1 MERRKDPLRDKN
13 DLFSEIQ
20 KPKEKKEN
28 NPVLKEISSFP
39 GERTPVKLEKIGS
52 DRAPNS
58 QGESEAINPFKPSR
72 LDLKTPN
79 IPDRGNHTPV
89 IHKVQGGTFESFRKE
104 TSQGLETTTGAAS
117 KPYQGIDFNSS
128 IQKSFENGGSGGWNP
143 FDGSGKQTG
152 KCGTQDYGNRN
163 TGAEY
168 NVDFGSRNSG
178 PNGGNGTPQSNAGG
192 GSNTGSGHSGNSEGQ
207 DGNGRSFDGKGA
219 GNSGGAPDHQNHDS
233 VSRINDKLRT
243 RDALQKPL
251 NSTKQALAKP
261 MDSLN
266 QYADSGDDEAAQG
279 RKTVVDYA
287 SIVPD
292 MFGGIGDGAD
302 IKALAESIA
311 KRENYILAGD
321 AMERLS
327 LAGQIDK
334 ENLTSGD
341 CAAFRAK
348 RKNPKLTDEDM
359 IRIKKTKDAS
369 DGGRL
374 SQPTRPLQKKNRKN
388 ETILRSIRMN
398 EAETFAET
406 LIARHAGFFTDEEKI
421 ILKDENSLF
430 QIKSIKDFRLRDQ
443 IVNKILRDPRL
454 IGSELG
460 NIDWS
465 RMRAR
470 DLSDLLKGRKGIII
484 NDERLRGL
492 LEVKLEN
499 IQSMEKLKKLQRK
512 KAARKGLTGT
522 TLERVGVRQLLK
534 DEDLSQ
540 ISGFASKELSATRYA
555 GELVVGSAKLGYVAA
570 RGTGKMAG
578 NGMIKAARV
587 TGKNE
592 IAEYVEK
599 IGEKYTG
606 MENAIKRGT
615 ESIKEAPGKAVKAVA
630 KQPAKLT
637 AYVGSRISSTALYQ
651 KAANSA
657 FGRGAKTVF
666 KRTSLAAKRVKAA
679 GSKVVKVAVAPIRAI
694 NTAAEVIKK
703 KILFPVAIA
712 VGVLILVELV
722 IAFFAGAAGNAGG
735 GGAYMTVILD
745 EDEHFADFQ
754 KKYDEQDSIFQ
765 AQVNN
770 IINSDAQTRN
780 LKGVRIGYGI
790 NTRAVDNLNPDLK
803 LKAQYQN
810 GLHLGYYYDGQ
821 PAAGIS
827 SNIEDILSAMAV
839 IMTQTQSD
847 HHTEAMEFIE
857 AAYKSTHSY
866 TTSET
871 PLYQCPDG
879 CEITYYKCY
888 DWIKNYDGTDM
899 MYHPWTYQEIVKPT
913 SSQECVVCKQE
924 SLPYE
929 EYAGCT
935 VTKKCYHGDRV
946 EGETL
951 STKADDYANYFEFDE
966 DDSDDASEYYTEY
979 IKPSIV
985 NQYSTRYPDGYNK
998 HGVRRW
1004 VTKADII
1011 AASGLDPQCDNYKI
1025 IMVNSWEE
1033 YTNSKGHER
1042 VHSEP
1047 CGYVA
1052 VCEGHDHYGCPDGHY
1067 VKTCFGHTDLYM
1079 NVYIASLNKIFEM
1092 GGVPITEDAGIA
1104 LDHQVYGMNEEEFEK
1119 LSPEDQ
1125 AKVIKKYN
1133 KKLEQAEGGGS

>member
-1 MERRKDPLRDKN
+1 MERRKDPLKDKN

-28 NPVLKEISSFP
+28 NPVLKEISAFP
-39 GERTPVKLEKIGS
+39 EERTLAKPEKIGS
-52 DRAPNS
+52 DRAPHS
-58 QGESEAINPFKPSR
+58 QEKSEVINPFKPSR
-72 LDLKTPN
+72 PDLKTPN
-79 IPDRGNHTPV
+79 VSDRGNHTPV
-89 IHKVQGGTFESFRKE
+89 IRKVQGGTFESFYKE
-104 TSQGLETTTGAAS
+104 RGPSLGMSTGDAP
-117 KPYQGIDFNSS
+117 KPYQGIDFDSS

-143 FDGSGKQTG
+143 FNDSGK
-152 KCGTQDYGNRN
+152 QDYGNRN
-163 TGAEY
+163 AGPEY
-168 NVDFGSRNSG
+168 HADSGSGNSG
-178 PNGGNGTPQSNAGG
+178 PNGVGGSPQPDAGG
-192 GSNTGSGHSGNSEGQ
+192 RPNGGSGHPENDDAQ
-207 DGNGRSFDGKGA
+207 RRNGRPFGENDA
-219 GNSGGAPDHQNHDS
+219 ENSGGAPDHQNHDS
-233 VSRINDKLRT
+233 ISRMNSKLRT

-251 NSTKQALAKP
+251 NSAKRVLAKP

-279 RKTVVDYA
+279 RKTMADYA
-287 SIVPD
+287 NVVPD
-292 MFGGIGDGAD
+292 IFGGIGDSAD
-302 IKALAESIA
+302 IRALEKSIA
-311 KRENYILAGD
+311 KRENYIQAGD

-327 LAGQIDK
+327 LTGKIDK
-334 ENLTSGD
+334 ENLTAGD
-341 CAAFRAK
+341 YAAFRAK

-369 DGGRL
+369 DSTVL
-374 SQPTRPLQKKNRKN
+374 SQPTKPSQKKNRKS
-388 ETILRSIRMN
+388 ETVLRSIRMN

-406 LIARHAGFFTDEEKI
+406 LIAEHAGFFTDEEKI

-430 QIKSIKDFRLRDQ
+430 RIKSIKDFRLRDQ

-454 IGSELG
+454 IGNELG

-465 RMRAR
+465 RMKAR
-470 DLSDLLKGRKGIII
+470 DLSDLLKGKKGIII
-484 NDERLRGL
+484 DDERLRGL

-522 TLERVGVRQLLK
+522 VVERAGFRQVLK

-540 ISGFASKELSATRYA
+540 ISEFTSKELTATKYA
-555 GELVVGSAKLGYVAA
+555 GKVAVGTTKLGYVAA
-570 RGTGKMAG
+570 RGTGKIIG
-578 NGMIKAARV
+578 KGTIKVARA

-592 IAEYVEK
+592 VAEYVAK
-599 IGEKYTG
+599 IGEKSTG

-615 ESIKEAPGKAVKAVA
+615 EGIKKAPGKVVKAVA
-630 KQPAKLT
+630 KQPARLT
-637 AYVGSRISSTALYQ
+637 AYIGSRISSTAFY
-651 KAANSA
+651 KNVVNSA

-666 KRTSLAAKRVKAA
+666 RGANLAAKGVKAV
-679 GSKVVKVAVAPIRAI
+679 GSKVVKVAVAPIRAV

-703 KILFPVAIA
+703 KILFPVAIG
-712 VGVLILVELV
+712 VGILILVELV
-722 IAFFAGAAGNAGG
+722 IAFFAGAGGNTGG

-765 AQVNN
+765 AQVNS
-770 IINSDAQTRN
+770 IINSNAQTKN
-780 LKGVRIGYGI
+780 LKGASIGYGV
-790 NTRAVDNLNPDLK
+790 NTPAVDNPNPDLI

-821 PAAGIS
+821 PATGIS

-839 IMTQTQSD
+839 IMSQTQSD
-847 HHTEAMEFIE
+847 HHAEAMEFVG

-879 CEITYYKCY
+879 CEITHYKCY
-888 DWIKNYDGTDM
+888 DWINDYAGTDM

-924 SLPYE
+924 GLPYE

-935 VTKKCYHGDRV
+935 VTKRCYHGDRV
-946 EGETL
+946 EGEEL
-951 STKADDYANYFEFDE
+951 SAKADDYASYFEFDV
-966 DDSDDASEYYTEY
+966 DDSDDVSEYYTEY
-979 IKPSIV
+979 VRPRIV
-985 NQYSTRYPDGYNK
+985 DKYSAKYPDGYNK
-998 HGVRRW
+998 NGVRRW

-1025 IMVNSWEE
+1025 ITLNSYEE
-1033 YTNSKGHER
+1033 YTNSKGHDR

-1052 VCEGHDHYGCPDGHY
+1052 VCEGHDHYGCPNGHDI
-1067 VKTCFGHTDLYM
+1067 KTCFGHTDLYM

-1092 GGVPITEDAGIA
+1092 GGVPIKEEAGA
-1104 LDHQVYGMNEEEFEK
+1104 SLDHQVYGMSEEEFNK
-1119 LSPEDQ
+1119 LSPEEQ
-1125 AKVIKKYN
+1125 EKVIEEYN
-1133 KKLEQAEGGGS
+1133 KKLEQAEGGGA

>member
-13 DLFSEIQ
+13 DVFSEIQ

-341 CAAFRAK
+341 YAAFRAK

-374 SQPTRPLQKKNRKN
+374 SQPTRPFY
-388 ETILRSIRMN
+388 
-398 EAETFAET
+398 A
-406 LIARHAGFFTDEEKI
+406 
-421 ILKDENSLF
+421 
-430 QIKSIKDFRLRDQ
+430 
-443 IVNKILRDPRL
+443 P
-454 IGSELG
+454 
-460 NIDWS
+460 
-465 RMRAR
+465 
-470 DLSDLLKGRKGIII
+470 
-484 NDERLRGL
+484 
-492 LEVKLEN
+492 
-499 IQSMEKLKKLQRK
+499 
-512 KAARKGLTGT
+512 
-522 TLERVGVRQLLK
+522 
-534 DEDLSQ
+534 
-540 ISGFASKELSATRYA
+540 SA
-555 GELVVGSAKLGYVAA
+555 
-570 RGTGKMAG
+570 
-578 NGMIKAARV
+578 
-587 TGKNE
+587 
-592 IAEYVEK
+592 
-599 IGEKYTG
+599 
-606 MENAIKRGT
+606 
-615 ESIKEAPGKAVKAVA
+615 
-630 KQPAKLT
+630 
-637 AYVGSRISSTALYQ
+637 
-651 KAANSA
+651 
-657 FGRGAKTVF
+657 
-666 KRTSLAAKRVKAA
+666 
-679 GSKVVKVAVAPIRAI
+679 
-694 NTAAEVIKK
+694 
-703 KILFPVAIA
+703 
-712 VGVLILVELV
+712 
-722 IAFFAGAAGNAGG
+722 
-735 GGAYMTVILD
+735 
-745 EDEHFADFQ
+745 
-754 KKYDEQDSIFQ
+754 
-765 AQVNN
+765 
-770 IINSDAQTRN
+770 
-780 LKGVRIGYGI
+780 
-790 NTRAVDNLNPDLK
+790 
-803 LKAQYQN
+803 
-810 GLHLGYYYDGQ
+810 
-821 PAAGIS
+821 
-827 SNIEDILSAMAV
+827 
-839 IMTQTQSD
+839 
-847 HHTEAMEFIE
+847 
-857 AAYKSTHSY
+857 
-866 TTSET
+866 
-871 PLYQCPDG
+871 
-879 CEITYYKCY
+879 
-888 DWIKNYDGTDM
+888 
-899 MYHPWTYQEIVKPT
+899 
-913 SSQECVVCKQE
+913 
-924 SLPYE
+924 
-929 EYAGCT
+929 
-935 VTKKCYHGDRV
+935 
-946 EGETL
+946 
-951 STKADDYANYFEFDE
+951 
-966 DDSDDASEYYTEY
+966 
-979 IKPSIV
+979 
-985 NQYSTRYPDGYNK
+985 
-998 HGVRRW
+998 
-1004 VTKADII
+1004 
-1011 AASGLDPQCDNYKI
+1011 
-1025 IMVNSWEE
+1025 
-1033 YTNSKGHER
+1033 
-1042 VHSEP
+1042 
-1047 CGYVA
+1047 
-1052 VCEGHDHYGCPDGHY
+1052 
-1067 VKTCFGHTDLYM
+1067 
-1079 NVYIASLNKIFEM
+1079 
-1092 GGVPITEDAGIA
+1092 
-1104 LDHQVYGMNEEEFEK
+1104 
-1119 LSPEDQ
+1119 
-1125 AKVIKKYN
+1125 
-1133 KKLEQAEGGGS
+1133 